1 MRKLPLFVCA
11 AAVLTFTTMT
21 NTSYA
26 ATLNSC
32 NLSGGNGIVIGGGS
46 FGDLKA
52 VLGNLGGTFSGNWK
66 GGDGNNFCLDNWQ
79 GGNGTN
85 FCPDV
90 WQG

>member
-11 AAVLTFTTMT
+11 AAVLTLTTMT

-46 FGDLKA
+46 FGDLKT
-52 VLGNLGGTFSGNWK
+52 VLGNLGGTFCGSWK
-66 GGDGNNFCLDNWQ
+66 GGDGNRFCLDNWQ
-79 GGNGTN
+79 EGSGNN

-90 WQG
+90 